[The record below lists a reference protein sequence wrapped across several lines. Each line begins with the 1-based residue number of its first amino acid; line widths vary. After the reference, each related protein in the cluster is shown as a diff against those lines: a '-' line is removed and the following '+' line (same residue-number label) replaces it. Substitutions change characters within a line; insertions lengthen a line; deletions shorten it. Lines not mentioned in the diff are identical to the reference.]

1 MAETLLVIEDED
13 LLAIELVRH
22 YRASGWEAVRA
33 ATVDAAKDLLHGDG
47 LGPLVVLSD
56 MNLPDGN
63 ALDLLE
69 WARHNAIGGEWI
81 LLTAYGTIPDSVRAL
96 RLGAYEFLEKPCP
109 VERLDLVVAG
119 AARSARAQRRLR
131 DQTAQQNRRFSPEAF
146 VGSSSTTAE
155 LRRMMR
161 KLAGVPLTAIIITG
175 ETGAGKGLAARI
187 LHFSGVRA
195 NGPLVEVNCA
205 ALPAELLESE
215 LFGHESGAFT
225 GAKGRHRGLLEQA
238 NGGTI
243 FLDEITELGPGLQAK
258 LLKAIEDRR
267 LRRVGGEREIEIDVQ
282 VLAASN
288 RDVPARVADGSFRS
302 DLYHRLS
309 VFLLDIPPLRSRI
322 DDLDDLV
329 PLFVDEFNVLAG
341 KRVREIPD
349 QAWSAMRGYDWPG
362 NVRELRNAVERC
374 VLLSDGERFPAEW
387 LQLGQPS
394 GNDEWSTIASA
405 DSSSLRLPI
414 DGSLSLDDME
424 KLIIEHALDRAHS
437 NVSAAARLLGTTRQ
451 TLRYRIEKHH
461 IETEE

>member
-1 MAETLLVIEDED
+1 
-13 LLAIELVRH
+13 
-22 YRASGWEAVRA
+22 
-33 ATVDAAKDLLHGDG
+33 
-47 LGPLVVLSD
+47 
-56 MNLPDGN
+56 
-63 ALDLLE
+63 
-69 WARHNAIGGEWI
+69 
-81 LLTAYGTIPDSVRAL
+81 
-96 RLGAYEFLEKPCP
+96 
-109 VERLDLVVAG
+109 
-119 AARSARAQRRLR
+119 
-131 DQTAQQNRRFSPEAF
+131 
-146 VGSSSTTAE
+146 
-155 LRRMMR
+155 
-161 KLAGVPLTAIIITG
+161 
-175 ETGAGKGLAARI
+175 
-187 LHFSGVRA
+187 
-195 NGPLVEVNCA
+195 
-205 ALPAELLESE
+205 
-215 LFGHESGAFT
+215 
-225 GAKGRHRGLLEQA
+225 
-238 NGGTI
+238 
-243 FLDEITELGPGLQAK
+243 
-258 LLKAIEDRR
+258 
-267 LRRVGGEREIEIDVQ
+267 
-282 VLAASN
+282 
-288 RDVPARVADGSFRS
+288 VADGSFRS